1 MLTGIRW
8 LFFDIGSTLVDESKA
23 YARRVRETVAGSN
36 ISPEQFYEEMLGF
49 YRQNQKGDLE
59 TARKYGLSAAPW
71 HSEEEALYPDA
82 ISCLQK
88 LYKFYSIG
96 VIANQLPGTA
106 ARMENMGL
114 SSYLKLIV
122 ASAEEGVA
130 KPDPKIFRMAL
141 NRSGCLPEQ
150 AVMIGD
156 RLDNDIVPAKRL
168 GMKTV
173 WIKQGFGGLSS
184 IRSPEEEPDFTV
196 ADLSELCAIF
206 LPKQEELYGGF

>member
-1 MLTGIRW
+1 M
-8 LFFDIGSTLVDESKA
+8 
-23 YARRVRETVAGSN
+23 
-36 ISPEQFYEEMLGF
+36 
-49 YRQNQKGDLE
+49 
-59 TARKYGLSAAPW
+59 
-71 HSEEEALYPDA
+71 
-82 ISCLQK
+82 
-88 LYKFYSIG
+88 
-96 VIANQLPGTA
+96 IANQLPGTA

-173 WIKQGFGGLSS
+173 WIKRGFGGLSS